1 MLPWP
6 SWSLNLIEASGSV
19 HHFRS
24 QRSVLPHL
32 QLSWSNFLCGGSRR
46 LILLFWGG
54 WRTRWPHS
62 LNSRIDYIKAYD
74 CSRVNIES
82 PFTDKALK
90 LCSLTF
96 AVSRK
101 ATSVT
106 AGRPLRV
113 SWSGNLAVSHW
124 LSWGHRQMASRQRHY
139 SLVAG
144 SKTRSQNWTLQV
156 GTGVVRLVVEI
167 RPNRWRLEVN
177 TEKQRE
183 KEAAEKVTEWEGIF
197 MLYWTKTPIL
207 PPVSV
212 GVWAEALRS
221 W

>member
-1 MLPWP
+1 MLLWP
-6 SWSLNLIEASGSV
+6 SWSLNVIEAPGSV
-19 HHFRS
+19 GRFRS

-32 QLSWSNFLCGGSRR
+32 QVSRSSFLCGASRR
-46 LILLFWGG
+46 LIVLFWVG

-62 LNSRIDYIKAYD
+62 LNSGIDYIKAYD

-101 ATSVT
+101 AASVT
-106 AGRPLRV
+106 ALRV

-124 LSWGHRQMASRQRHY
+124 LSWGHRQMARCQRHY

-144 SKTRSQNWTLQV
+144 SKTRPQSRTLQA
-156 GTGVVRLVVEI
+156 GTGVVRLAVVN

-183 KEAAEKVTEWEGIF
+183 KEAAEKVTEWERIF
-197 MLYWTKTPIL
+197 ILCWTKIL
-207 PPVSV
+207 PPFSV
-212 GVWAEALRS
+212 GVWAEVLRS